1 MTERDVTLLTSV
13 VVLLESHFYGHP
25 FDLLRIWSIANRVFH
40 DQIKQ
45 GVRIKSSCGL
55 TRRIWG
61 AWKWFTAMFSLNLEK
76 AQSFSSWSVYARW
89 RDRKEKLASGYQ
101 YVVLVDELNM

>member
-1 MTERDVTLLTSV
+1 M
-13 VVLLESHFYGHP
+13 
-25 FDLLRIWSIANRVFH
+25 
-40 DQIKQ
+40 
-45 GVRIKSSCGL
+45 
-55 TRRIWG
+55 G

-101 YVVLVDELNM
+101 YVVLVDELKM